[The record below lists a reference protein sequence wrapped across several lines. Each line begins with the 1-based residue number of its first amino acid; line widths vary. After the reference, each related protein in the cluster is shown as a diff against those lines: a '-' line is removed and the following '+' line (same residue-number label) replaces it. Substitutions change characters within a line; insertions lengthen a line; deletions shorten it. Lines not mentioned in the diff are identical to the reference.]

1 MGRGDSTYK
10 SRHKQAGALLL
21 PTQNFVEARRGGG
34 GEGGREGA
42 IIQARLR
49 CSKNG
54 GKGGTEGS
62 RILAP
67 RRLLASLDATFT
79 QRGAYILAF

>member
-1 MGRGDSTYK
+1 M
-10 SRHKQAGALLL
+10 
-21 PTQNFVEARRGGG
+21 
-34 GEGGREGA
+34 GA

-67 RRLLASLDATFT
+67 RRLLASLDTTFT
-79 QRGAYILAF
+79 QGGALYFSILKIAQLIIDARCGRDSI